1 MTASEQVKIWESKN
15 KAALDGL
22 NAELRSAVDGV
33 TKALSGVS
41 VEPKKKPSKDELAKK
56 FLEKYGQQKLKLD
69 DEILIS
75 VIEIV
80 WNEGSE
86 DLKNQAYLSSK
97 AFLTALK
104 SQMPIRGSKGYNK
117 VKFKITYT
125 NGVELEYRVDLGYAS
140 GDFNAKEK
148 GWTDANHWYK
158 LLGHTLLSIEGIAW
172 PWEEVT
178 SKLKA
183 GTKPNEYKNRFREE
197 APAKKEEAKKPDE
210 KGRTDITLDKFVDM
224 ALMYYMLENLEK
236 KNEWSMSEIA
246 KTAFKDKYMDNII
259 DSYEQDY
266 NPIQAS
272 KKLTFQVNMDE
283 LDALVAKQ
291 TASDILKKYKK

>member
-1 MTASEQVKIWESKN
+1 MTASEQVRIWENKN
-15 KAALDGL
+15 QAALASL
-22 NAELRSAVDGV
+22 NDELRAAVDGV
-33 TKALSGVS
+33 TKALSGAS
-41 VEPKKKPSKDELAKK
+41 LEKKKSPSKAELAKK
-56 FLEKYGQQKLKLD
+56 LLEKYKQQKLKLD

-86 DLKNQAYLSSK
+86 DLTNQAYLSSK

-104 SQMPIRGSKGYNK
+104 SQMPISGSKGYNK

-125 NGVELEYRVDLGYAS
+125 NGVELDYRVDLGYAN

-148 GWTDANHWYK
+148 GWTD
-158 LLGHTLLSIEGIAW
+158 LLGNAILPAEGIAW
-172 PWEEVT
+172 PWEEIT

-183 GTKPNEYKNRFREE
+183 GTQPNEYKNKFRKE
-197 APAKKEEAKKPDE
+197 APGKKEEAKKPDE

-236 KNEWSMSEIA
+236 KNEWSMSKIA
-246 KTAFKDKYMDNII
+246 ETAFKDKYMDNII
-259 DSYEQDY
+259 DSWEQDY